1 MNFADRLQALER
13 QGLLRK
19 RKIVEGP
26 QSSTLV
32 LNGRSY
38 LSFCSNDYLGLAN
51 HPELIQVVQQSVAK
65 FGVGGASSHL
75 VCGHSSPHEEVEH
88 VLAKFIGLPKAL
100 YFSTGYMAAI
110 GAIPALVSK
119 GDAIFSDALNHAC
132 LIDGIRLSKAD
143 IHTYPHGDLSALES
157 QLQKSTSKNK
167 LIVSDTVFSM
177 DGDIAL
183 IPKLLV
189 LCEKYDAYLYLDDAH
204 GFGVLGEEGKGSLSH
219 FKVGYSPRI
228 IYMGTLGK
236 AAGVFGAFIAG
247 SEDVIEWL
255 VQKARSYVFTTAA
268 PPMLAEA
275 IITSIRLIKDEDWR
289 RQRIQQLITQLQQG
303 MKALDWTLLKSNTPI
318 QPIIVGDN
326 HAVMKLNDA
335 LLAEDIWV
343 SAIRPP
349 TVPANTARL
358 RISLSASHTESDV
371 ERLVKTLKKL
381 SYS

>member
-1 MNFADRLQALER
+1 
-13 QGLLRK
+13 
-19 RKIVEGP
+19 
-26 QSSTLV
+26 
-32 LNGRSY
+32 
-38 LSFCSNDYLGLAN
+38 
-51 HPELIQVVQQSVAK
+51 
-65 FGVGGASSHL
+65 
-75 VCGHSSPHEEVEH
+75 
-88 VLAKFIGLPKAL
+88 
-100 YFSTGYMAAI
+100 MAAI

-143 IHTYPHGDLSALES
+143 IHTYPHGDLIALES

-219 FKVGYSPRI
+219 FKVAYSPRI